1 MDYGT
6 DFDSTGKLDS
16 KGQVAL
22 VSGTDNVK
30 QAIKNRLATE
40 LDVYIEYCDD
50 YGTTLR
56 DMFKEGLTDNSIE
69 WIKTEI
75 QMNVLKESRVA
86 SCDVEYIGGHGFKYT
101 FRLIDDDTEYIEE
114 VNVEDAD

>member
-1 MDYGT
+1 MDFGT

-22 VSGTDNVK
+22 VSGAANVQ
-30 QAIKNRLATE
+30 QAIKNRLLTE

-50 YGTTLR
+50 YGTTLK
-56 DMFKEGLTDNSIE
+56 DMFGDELTDNTIE

-75 QMNVLKESRVA
+75 QMNVLKEPRVA
-86 SCDVEYIGGHGFKYT
+86 SCDVEYVDGVRFKYSY
-101 FRLIDDDTEYIEE
+101 RLLDDDTEFTDE
-114 VNVEDAD
+114 VNN

>member
-1 MDYGT
+1 MDSMDFGT
-6 DFDSTGKLDS
+6 DIDSTGILDS

-30 QAIKNRLATE
+30 QAIRNRLATE

-50 YGTTLR
+50 YGTNLQ
-56 DMFKEGLTDNSIE
+56 DMFGDELTDNTIE

-75 QMNVLKESRVA
+75 QMNVLKDPRVA
-86 SCDVEYIGGHGFKYT
+86 SCDVEHIEGIKFKYT
-101 FRLIDDDTEYIEE
+101 YRLLDDDTEFTDE
-114 VNVEDAD
+114 VNN